1 MMRRLMGT
9 TALAA
14 ALALSATPADAQ
26 DRRFSQFVVFGDS
39 LSDTGN
45 LPALG
50 VPVGP
55 PNVNGRFS
63 NGPVWL
69 ENLPTLYGSP
79 AVSFALGG
87 ARSGR
92 VQPLNDLQ
100 IQLDRFLAGGR
111 QLSPTALYTVWI
123 GGNDYLNLT
132 GDPLVGV
139 ATTVTNISTA
149 ATRLLQAGAR
159 NIMVLNLPNLGD
171 IPGSRAGGPVAVAQ
185 ANQITQLHNSALQ
198 GAMATLRQSSGARV
212 ILVDI
217 NAATAAVFANP
228 SLYGFS
234 NLTTPCFVGTTPTG
248 ACATQAAADAS
259 LYFDPI
265 HPTAAGHRLVA
276 QFVNG
281 TLAAN
286 FEAPQG
292 LAVATQLGLHMFDLL
307 NQGVAGRTAGGRG
320 GAGSVNLGEAKAAD
334 GTWSVFAFG
343 GWASGDRTGV
353 TDQLPYDYDGYN
365 VGAGLEYTVDSNFAV
380 GLAFGYG
387 DGSADLAASA
397 GSIDLKSYGLT
408 AYGTATWGAMYG
420 DLWGAY
426 SFDEYE
432 TERATRFVPLTRA
445 TGETDGDTWGVGG
458 SVGWNF
464 GAKGGIAFGP
474 DAGLRYAVT
483 TVDGFTDTGAGPLS
497 LAWNDLDAESL
508 VGSIGVNV
516 SALSRS
522 GGGVF
527 APSAR
532 IAFERDFK
540 NENRRVIGRLPGG
553 EVVSANAEGGEKNRV
568 VGGVGVSFAT
578 GTGFVGSVGY
588 EGSLGSDDRTDHAV
602 TARLKLAF

>member
-9 TALAA
+9 TALAVS
-14 ALALSATPADAQ
+14 LAFTATPADAQ
-26 DRRFSQFVVFGDS
+26 QRFSQFVVFGDS

-55 PNVNGRFS
+55 PNFNGRFS

-69 ENLPTLYGSP
+69 EYLPALYGSP
-79 AVSFALGG
+79 ASSFALGG

-139 ATTVTNISTA
+139 GTTVTNISTA

-159 NIMVLNLPNLGD
+159 NVMILNLPNLGD

-185 ANQITQLHNSALQ
+185 GNQITQLHNSALQ
-198 GAMATLRQSSGARV
+198 GAVATLRERTGANI

-217 NAATAAVFANP
+217 NAATNAVFANP
-228 SLYGFS
+228 SLFGFS

-265 HPTAAGHRLVA
+265 HPTTAGHRLVA

-292 LAVATQLGLHMFDLL
+292 LAVATQLGFRMFDLL
-307 NQGVAGRTAGGRG
+307 NQGVAGRTAGGRSGTG
-320 GAGSVNLGEAKAAD
+320 GIGLGEATGGAD
-334 GTWSVFAFG
+334 GQFSVFAFG
-343 GWASGDRTGV
+343 GWADGDRDGV
-353 TDQLPYDYDGYN
+353 TDQLAFDYEGYN
-365 VGAGLEYTVDSNFAV
+365 VGAGIEYRVDRNLAV
-380 GLAFGYG
+380 GAAFGYG
-387 DGSADLAASA
+387 DGSADLELGA
-397 GSIDLKSYGLT
+397 GSIDMKSYGLI
-408 AYGTATWGAMYG
+408 AYGTAAWGAMYADG
-420 DLWGAY
+420 WMAY
-426 SFDEYE
+426 SWDEYE
-432 TERATRFVPLTRA
+432 TVRATRFAPLARA
-445 TGETDGDTWGVGG
+445 TGDTTGDTWGAGG

-474 DAGLRYAVT
+474 EAGVRYAVT
-483 TVDGFTDTGAGPLS
+483 GVDAFTDAGAGPLT
-497 LAWNDLDAESL
+497 LRVQDFDAESL

-516 SALSRS
+516 A
-522 GGGVF
+522 
-527 APSAR
+527 APMGDAGATFVPTAR
-532 IAFERDFK
+532 VAFEREFK
-540 NENRRVIGRLPGG
+540 NENRQVRASLPGG
-553 EVVSANAEGGEKNRV
+553 ETVRANASGGERNRF
-568 VGGVGVSFAT
+568 VGGVGLNFAT
-578 GTGFVGSVGY
+578 GGLTGSVGY
-588 EGSLGSDDRTDHAV
+588 EGTLGSDDRTDHTLA
-602 TARLKLAF
+602 ARLKVAF